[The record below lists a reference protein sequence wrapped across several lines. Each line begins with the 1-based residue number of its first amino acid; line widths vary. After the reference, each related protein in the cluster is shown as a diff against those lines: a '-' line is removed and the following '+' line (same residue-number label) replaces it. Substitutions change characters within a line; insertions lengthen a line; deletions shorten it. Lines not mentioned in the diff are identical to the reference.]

1 MKNYRCST
9 DDEFIKAFNLEND
22 KYFTLSYCIFCD
34 VSENVMRDCISEYS
48 LYKNKSGKIYE
59 LSNKKRLSFLT
70 FVKLYFGDDGKFNR
84 KGCLPI
90 LPDIFKCSNNIV
102 ANILFNFLMPLNK
115 YNNHSVKLKDNY
127 VFIDLD

>member
-9 DDEFIKAFNLEND
+9 DDDFIKTFNLEND
-22 KYFTLSYCIFCD
+22 NYFTLSYCIFCD
-34 VSENVMRDCISEYS
+34 VDENAMRDCISEYG
-48 LYKNKSGKIYE
+48 LYKNKKGKIYE

-70 FVKLYFGDDGKFNR
+70 FAKLYFGDDGEFNR
-84 KGCLPI
+84 KGHLPI

-102 ANILFNFLMPLNK
+102 ANVLFNFLMPLNK
-115 YNNHSVKLKDNY
+115 YNNHCVKLSDNY